1 MFLMNQTMKN
11 ALCPCCKHT
20 IGEYDKVCPI
30 CGSRTGYGKRKTA
43 QFLSLQ
49 VGGLLFLLLLYVFI
63 QCSGPYGTFYAF
75 YTQEGQLVSSLI
87 GICFVLAAAIVA
99 VCGFYHYQHIK
110 ELRSAAVVKARAKEG
125 KELSRCMNDCRFCK
139 SCERDTV
146 SGWPRVYC
154 HWHLREMDAR
164 ALCSYYREGL
174 TDTVPECDETV

>member
-1 MFLMNQTMKN
+1 MNQTRKN

-20 IGEYDKVCPI
+20 IGEYDKICPI

-49 VGGLLFLLLLYVFI
+49 VGGLLFLLLLYVLI
-63 QCSGPYGTFYAF
+63 QCSGPYGTFYSF

-87 GICFVLAAAIVA
+87 GACFVLAAAIIA

-110 ELRSAAVVKARAKEG
+110 ELRNAAVVKARAKEG
-125 KELSRCMNDCRFCK
+125 KELSHCLNGCRFCK
-139 SCERDTV
+139 SCERDTI

-154 HWHLREMDAR
+154 HWHLRDMDAR
-164 ALCSYYREGL
+164 VICSYYREEL
-174 TDTVPECDETV
+174 SDTVPEQSKTA